1 MQLLEKDP
9 NRRLGGGPD
18 DAEEVKTH
26 PIFYNINWHMLNK
39 KQIKPP
45 YKPKI
50 ESEADTSNFDPMF
63 TNATP
68 IDSLPN
74 TSSAPLSD
82 TLQQNFEGFTY
93 TNEMSTQV
101 FFFKK
106 KKKKKL
112 LNLILA
118 SIISINIQLKLFFL
132 IIISINYLLY

>member
-1 MQLLEKDP
+1 
-9 NRRLGGGPD
+9 
-18 DAEEVKTH
+18 
-26 PIFYNINWHMLNK
+26 MLYK

-45 YKPKI
+45 FKPKI

-101 FFFKK
+101 TNFSIKKFFYLHIFNIYIYIKIMK
-106 KKKKKL
+106 IYYNNKFIYYLYLLLWLLIKL
-112 LNLILA
+112 LLI
-118 SIISINIQLKLFFL
+118 
-132 IIISINYLLY
+132 

>member
-1 MQLLEKDP
+1 MCELIYLIKIISIIKQLLEKDP
-9 NRRLGGGPD
+9 NRRLGGGLD

-26 PIFYNINWHMLNK
+26 PIFYNINWHMLYK

-45 YKPKI
+45 FKPKI

-101 FFFKK
+101 TNFSIKIFFFIYTY
-106 KKKKKL
+106 
-112 LNLILA
+112 LIY
-118 SIISINIQLKLFFL
+118 IFTLKL
-132 IIISINYLLY
+132 